1 MRAIVMSFFLLLL
14 GFSTVFSYKL
24 WVQQP
29 VEDQF
34 GEVIALNNST
44 SIIQSISSPQGKT
57 LVPKGAILGANNVD
71 TLYYNY
77 IVEIEENHDLSVFID
92 KVFFEK
98 DNFEYQDEDNLL
110 IFDYV
115 IERISET
122 KISLTVLVSLNMP
135 ETEAQYNLI
144 CNNSISFHL
153 QLR

>member
-1 MRAIVMSFFLLLL
+1 VRAIVMSFFLLLL

>member
-1 MRAIVMSFFLLLL
+1 MRAIVMSFFLLLMGL
-14 GFSTVFSYKL
+14 FTTFSYVK
-24 WVQQP
+24 WSQQP

-34 GEVIALNNST
+34 GEAITLSNRSSVIQTVST
-44 SIIQSISSPQGKT
+44 PEGKT
-57 LVPKGAILGANNVD
+57 LVPKGAVLCANNVN

-77 IVEIEENHDLSVFID
+77 IVEIEENDDLSVFID

-110 IFDYV
+110 VFDYV
-115 IERISET
+115 IEHISET
-122 KISLTVLVSLNMP
+122 KISLTILVSLNMP

-144 CNNSISFHL
+144 CNSSISFHL

>member
-44 SIIQSISSPQGKT
+44 SIIQSISLPQGKT
-57 LVPKGAILGANNVD
+57 LVPKDAILGANNVD

-77 IVEIEENHDLSVFID
+77 IVEIEENYDLSVFID

-110 IFDYV
+110 VFDYV
-115 IERISET
+115 IEHISET
-122 KISLTVLVSLNMP
+122 KISLTILVSLNMP

-144 CNNSISFHL
+144 CNSSISFHL

>member
-1 MRAIVMSFFLLLL
+1 MSFFLLLL